1 MPRAPC
7 SSVGPSVWRWALLV
21 VLWPGLAWSFTGFAW
36 DYTNGSTPAVQFG
49 LYRQTKCLNAFTLVA
64 AIDVQPA
71 PPGTYQYRDL
81 TALAGTLY
89 CWQVTAFDAQGA
101 QSTPT
106 ATLQYQLHR
115 KQRRLRGW

>member
-1 MPRAPC
+1 MGYGQGDSLAMWLL
-7 SSVGPSVWRWALLV
+7 VLWAL
-21 VLWPGLAWSFTGFAW
+21 LWPGLAWSFTGFAW
-36 DYTNGSTPAVQFG
+36 DYTNSSTPAVQFG
-49 LYRQTKCLNAFTLVA
+49 LYRQTQCQGSFSLVA
-64 AIDVQPA
+64 AFDVQPA

-101 QSTPT
+101 QSPPT
-106 ATLQYQLHR
+106 ATLQYRLHR